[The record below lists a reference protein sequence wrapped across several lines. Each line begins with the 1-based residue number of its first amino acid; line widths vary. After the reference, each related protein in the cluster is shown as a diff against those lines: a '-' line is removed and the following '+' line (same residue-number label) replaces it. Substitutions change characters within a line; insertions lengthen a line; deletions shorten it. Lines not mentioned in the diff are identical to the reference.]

1 MDLPEFLRD
10 EFFDLLMSLNDK
22 AKGGKLAW
30 TIANDS
36 LLLDRITKK
45 QGLKASERRTNPQID
60 LLSDL
65 YCISQI
71 FIRWL
76 QIICSLFDILLS

>member
-1 MDLPEFLRD
+1 MDLPEFLWD

-45 QGLKASERRTNPQID
+45 QGLKASESRTNSQID

-71 FIRWL
+71 FVRWL
-76 QIICSLFDILLS
+76 QIICSLLDILLS